1 MKKIMQIDRV
11 FILIAIICLIVILV
25 LIRPVTIGY
34 DYLAGVIFLFSLSR
48 ILPYLFHVIRAYFKN
63 KRLSSPD
70 VSRTQEASK
79 MLSELVYAMR
89 IENKQII
96 LKVVPRF
103 NGAQSDDRTIEF
115 GSLLLNGL
123 GDTALR
129 GTLAHELGHIK
140 SGHSKKEKNSLLVFV
155 PAVLF
160 LLISSM
166 SPRVSEFSIG
176 IMVLL
181 FLVGLLV
188 WSLLSWNR
196 EFEADDEAAEC
207 VGQCDMTR
215 GLHEIS
221 TRIYRPW
228 GTLEHPSFKNR
239 ILRLSPDSGFSD
251 KT

>member
-1 MKKIMQIDRV
+1 MQIDRI
-11 FILIAIICLIVILV
+11 FILIAIACLIVILV
-25 LIRPVTIGY
+25 LIRPVAIGY
-34 DYLAGVIFLFSLSR
+34 EYLAGVLFLFYLSR
-48 ILPYLFHVIRAYFKN
+48 ISPYLFHAIRTYFKN
-63 KRLSSPD
+63 KLLNSPD
-70 VSRTQEASK
+70 FSRTQEASK
-79 MLSELVYAMR
+79 MISELVYAMH

-103 NGAQSDDRTIEF
+103 NGAQSDDKTIEL
-115 GSLLLNGL
+115 GSHLLNGL

-140 SGHSKKEKNSLLVFV
+140 RGHSKKGKNSLLVFV
-155 PAVLF
+155 PALLF

-166 SPRVSEFSIG
+166 FPRVSEFLIG
-176 IMVLL
+176 IIVLL
-181 FLVGLLV
+181 FLAGLLV

-196 EFEADDEAAEC
+196 EFEADEEAAEC
-207 VGQCDMTR
+207 VGQCDMAS

-239 ILRLSPDSGFSD
+239 ILRLSPDFVFSD